1 MIPFFC
7 HFVKSFAILFSN
19 FFAFCRIKS
28 LPCWLSFS
36 ILPFFVFF
44 CCHILEQ
51 FLFLFY
57 FRCFFKKEVTGV
69 EFMGNGIPLV
79 MIRAPLGFGYFSW
92 RTKNDFSRNCVSK
105 INDFKQNNQKS
116 KFLGLFF
123 Y

>member
-1 MIPFFC
+1 
-7 HFVKSFAILFSN
+7 
-19 FFAFCRIKS
+19 
-28 LPCWLSFS
+28 
-36 ILPFFVFF
+36 
-44 CCHILEQ
+44 
-51 FLFLFY
+51 
-57 FRCFFKKEVTGV
+57 
-69 EFMGNGIPLV
+69 MGNGIPLV